1 MASCRDRLQALSAA
15 VGRPTDLS
23 LYQWAELFTMAAD
36 FQPDLILELGRGE
49 GNSTC
54 VFTEAANRIG
64 SDRCK
69 VVSLCLTESWEK
81 RRPEAIAKVVPPE
94 WFAPLKTHSGN
105 MLEFDFKSLLAGPS
119 RVLVFWDAHG
129 YDIAELVL
137 GEILPLL
144 ANRKHLIL
152 MHDLSDARYS
162 GPEGG
167 SYGGQRLW
175 RGNDWSGPRVRL
187 GNIDSAVGQAV
198 AIVDFTSRNKVTL
211 HSADESIR
219 TELWSDP
226 KKIEELRELLG
237 SDFVS
242 EQAHWFWFT
251 LNESTGPFTFPRFVP
266 PEPVPPEP
274 VPESAPQSVPQPQ
287 R

>member
-1 MASCRDRLQALSAA
+1 MSTPAAALWNQRQSLASSSTRLRELYEA
-15 VGRPTDLS
+15 VGHSSDLL
-23 LYQWAELFTMAAD
+23 LYQWAELFTMAVE

-64 SDRCK
+64 ADRCK
-69 VVSLCLTESWEK
+69 VVSLCLTESWDK
-81 RRPEAIAKVVPPE
+81 KRPEPIAKVVPPE

-129 YDIAELVL
+129 YEIAELVL

-144 ANRKHLIL
+144 AERKHLIL
-152 MHDLSDARYS
+152 MHDLSDARYG
-162 GPEGG
+162 GPAAR
-167 SYGGQRLW
+167 SYNDQRLW
-175 RGNDWSGPRVRL
+175 RGNNWSGPRLRL
-187 GNIDSAVGQAV
+187 GHIDSAVEQAV
-198 AIVDFTSRNKVTL
+198 AIVDFTSRNELPL

-219 TELWSDP
+219 TELWTDP
-226 KKIEELRELLG
+226 AKIQELRDLVG
-237 SDFVS
+237 PDFIS

-251 LNESTGPFTFPRFVP
+251 LNEGTGPFTFPKFVP
-266 PEPVPPEP
+266 PEPG
-274 VPESAPQSVPQPQ
+274 S